1 GPGAR
6 RAGPGRGGAAR
17 RARSCRRVVAR
28 RRPRGRGAFRSV
40 SSGALDVRAV
50 ARVAGAVLPAAPRRP
65 RGGGAGR
72 SARGCRARG
81 AASSTRTARRPR
93 RAAAASSAAAARRI
107 FLAESEGD
115 HGASSSD
122 ESAEGPAA
130 HGLAW
135 SPLLGRDIILDD
147 EQATYVLVFT
157 RAAEPGPGV
166 VDRGATISRPLERA
180 RRIFRQQ
187 KDREIEGLGA
197 GPVLAEEYHGV
208 VRRKL
213 EAVLER
219 SGFTC
224 ACFPSVDGDETFL
237 KLYLDP
243 DGDVVR
249 ALAERFEYNVPLRR
263 TCYGSTKRITNAEG
277 SLCFAYTPFTA
288 DLYRRAKLQ
297 RLRRVDV
304 IRIAHQ
310 HLSSIIDLE
319 QLCKQGFISVHF
331 AAATSEAYEWFCP

>member
-1 GPGAR
+1 AGRAPGWPWAWGCGAPGQELQEGGGTATTPR
-6 RAGPGRGGAAR
+6 SRSLPLRLLRCPGRQGRG
-17 RARSCRRVVAR
+17 
-28 RRPRGRGAFRSV
+28 PRGRCR
-40 SSGALDVRAV
+40 L
-50 ARVAGAVLPAAPRRP
+50 AGRPPPSPRWRCGP
-65 RGGGAGR
+65 LGAGM
-72 SARGCRARG
+72 SGPW
-81 AASSTRTARRPR
+81 RRLVDED
-93 RAAAASSAAAARRI
+93 RAAAAKSCCGVLSSSSEEE
-107 FLAESEGD
+107 AESEGD